1 VGPIRSHRLTCILVL
16 LGERRLEAKN
26 NQLKQQTAR
35 LSVVSNTLL
44 VALKLFVGVFTG
56 AVSIIS
62 EAAHS
67 AVDLIAALVAYIAVR
82 KSSQPPD
89 SQHAYGHG
97 KIENLSA
104 AFEAV
109 LIVMAALWIV
119 YESVGKI
126 NTPNAPQYLEYGL
139 LVMAL
144 SIVVNYW
151 VSNKLYEVAMST
163 GSHALEADALH
174 LKADIWTSVG
184 VFIGLGI
191 IKLTGLYWLD
201 PLIAIAVALV
211 VFKAGFTMTMK
222 SVYELTDV
230 SLPEEEEAVIRAIV
244 KSHPA
249 VMAFHQLRTRRSG
262 CDRQIDMHLV
272 LQKDMNLAKAH
283 AVCDEIEAK
292 IKSQF
297 SPCDVVIHLEP
308 CDYLDGF
315 SSCPPECSENCKFE

>member
-1 VGPIRSHRLTCILVL
+1 M
-16 LGERRLEAKN
+16 EAKN

-67 AVDLIAALVAYIAVR
+67 AVDLIAALVAYVAVR

-104 AFEAV
+104 VIEAV

-119 YESVGKI
+119 YESVQKI
-126 NTPNAPQYLEYGL
+126 NTPHTPEYLEYGL
-139 LVMAL
+139 LIMAI
-144 SIVVNYW
+144 SMIVNYW
-151 VSNKLYEVAMST
+151 VSSKLYDVAQST
-163 GSHALEADALH
+163 GSQALEADALH
-174 LKADIWTSVG
+174 LKADIWTSAG

-201 PLIAIAVALV
+201 PVIAIAVALV

-230 SLPEEEEAVIRAIV
+230 SLPEEEETSIRAIV
-244 KSHPA
+244 NNHPA
-249 VMAFHQLRTRRSG
+249 VIAFHQLRTRRSG
-262 CDRQIDMHLV
+262 SNRQIDMHLV
-272 LQKDMNLAKAH
+272 LQKDMNLAMAH
-283 AVCDEIEAK
+283 AVCDEIELA
-292 IKSQF
+292 IKCQF
-297 SPCDVVIHLEP
+297 SPCDVIIHLEP
-308 CDYLDGF
+308 CDYNDGF
-315 SSCPPECSENCKFE
+315 AACPAECSENCKFE

>member
-1 VGPIRSHRLTCILVL
+1 
-16 LGERRLEAKN
+16 LEAKN
-26 NQLKQQTAR
+26 NQLKQHTAR

-44 VALKLFVGVFTG
+44 VVLKLVVGVFTG

-67 AVDLIAALVAYIAVR
+67 AVDLIAALVAYVAVK

-119 YESVGKI
+119 YESVQKI
-126 NTPNAPQYLEYGL
+126 NSPHIPEYLEYGL
-139 LVMAL
+139 LIMAI
-144 SIVVNYW
+144 SMIVNYW
-151 VSNKLYEVAMST
+151 VSSKLYDVAKST

-174 LKADIWTSVG
+174 LRADIWTSAG
-184 VFIGLGI
+184 VFIGLVI
-191 IKLTGLYWLD
+191 IRITGLYWLD
-201 PLIAIAVALV
+201 PIIAIAVALV
-211 VFKAGFTMTMK
+211 VFKAGFSMTMK

-230 SLPEEEEAVIRAIV
+230 SLPEEEAAAIRDIV
-244 KSHPA
+244 KTHPA

-262 CDRQIDMHLV
+262 SNRQIDMHLV

-315 SSCPPECSENCKFE
+315 STCPAECSENCKFE

>member
-1 VGPIRSHRLTCILVL
+1 MK
-16 LGERRLEAKN
+16 AKN
-26 NQLKQQTAR
+26 NQLKQHTAR
-35 LSVVSNTLL
+35 LSVVSNSLL
-44 VALKLFVGVFTG
+44 VILKLVVGIFTG

-67 AVDLIAALVAYIAVR
+67 AVDLIAALVAYVAVK

-89 SQHAYGHG
+89 NQHAYGHG

-119 YESVGKI
+119 YESVQKI
-126 NTPNAPQYLEYGL
+126 NSPHIPEYLEYGL
-139 LVMAL
+139 LIMAI
-144 SIVVNYW
+144 SMIVNYW
-151 VSNKLYEVAMST
+151 VSSKLYDVAKST

-174 LKADIWTSVG
+174 LRADIWTSAG
-184 VFIGLGI
+184 VFIGLVI
-191 IKLTGLYWLD
+191 IRITGLYWLD
-201 PLIAIAVALV
+201 PVIAIAVALV
-211 VFKAGFTMTMK
+211 VFKAGFSMTMK

-230 SLPEEEEAVIRAIV
+230 SLPAEEAAAIRDIV
-244 KSHPA
+244 KNHPA
-249 VMAFHQLRTRRSG
+249 VIAFHQLRTRRSG
-262 CDRQIDMHLV
+262 SNRQIDMHLV

-283 AVCDEIEAK
+283 AVCDEIESK

-315 SSCPPECSENCKFE
+315 SSCPSECNENCKFE

>member
-1 VGPIRSHRLTCILVL
+1 M
-16 LGERRLEAKN
+16 EAKN
-26 NQLKQQTAR
+26 NQLKQHTAR

-44 VALKLFVGVFTG
+44 VVLKLVVGVFTG

-67 AVDLIAALVAYIAVR
+67 AVDLIAALVAYVAVK

-119 YESVGKI
+119 YESVQKI
-126 NTPNAPQYLEYGL
+126 NSPHIPEYLEYGL
-139 LVMAL
+139 LIMAI
-144 SIVVNYW
+144 SMIVNYW
-151 VSNKLYEVAMST
+151 VSSKLYDVAKST

-174 LKADIWTSVG
+174 LRADIWTSAG
-184 VFIGLGI
+184 VFIGLVI
-191 IKLTGLYWLD
+191 IRITGLYWLD
-201 PLIAIAVALV
+201 PIIAIAVALV
-211 VFKAGFTMTMK
+211 VFKAGFSMTMK

-230 SLPEEEEAVIRAIV
+230 SLPEEEAAAIRDIV
-244 KSHPA
+244 KTHPA

-262 CDRQIDMHLV
+262 SNRQIDMHLV

-315 SSCPPECSENCKFE
+315 STCPAECSENCKFE

>member
-1 VGPIRSHRLTCILVL
+1 M
-16 LGERRLEAKN
+16 EAKN
-26 NQLKQQTAR
+26 NQLKQHTAR

-44 VALKLFVGVFTG
+44 VVLKLVVGVFTG

-67 AVDLIAALVAYIAVR
+67 AVDLIAALVAYVAVK

-119 YESVGKI
+119 YESVQKI
-126 NTPNAPQYLEYGL
+126 NSPHIPEYLEYGL
-139 LVMAL
+139 LIMAI
-144 SIVVNYW
+144 SMIVNYW
-151 VSNKLYEVAMST
+151 VSSKLYDVAKST

-174 LKADIWTSVG
+174 LRADIWTSAG
-184 VFIGLGI
+184 VFIGLVI
-191 IKLTGLYWLD
+191 IRMTGLYWLD
-201 PLIAIAVALV
+201 PIIAIAVALV
-211 VFKAGFTMTMK
+211 VFKAGFSMTMK

-230 SLPEEEEAVIRAIV
+230 SLPEEEAAAIRDIV
-244 KSHPA
+244 KTHPA

-262 CDRQIDMHLV
+262 SNRQIDMHLV

-315 SSCPPECSENCKFE
+315 STCPAECSENCKFE